1 MPSARCNQ
9 KVVKGHFFSQIYIYD
24 QQNEL
29 ENRLNSF
36 QQLDKDILKEL
47 QEMIKKVN
55 SYAQIYQQAADILR
69 ENPTED
75 VRLVLKTT
83 GTKIDP
89 QRYNLPTGTDVAVII
104 PTEGEQNVS
113 RRDIVVYKNAAK
125 HPNGKFLMRI
135 NETHPMYDPLM
146 YVIMFPYGDK
156 GWEMIGKDDT
166 SGNRKYSPLQY
177 Y

>member
-55 SYAQIYQQAADILR
+55 PYAQIYQQAADILR
-69 ENPTED
+69 ENPMED

-89 QRYNLPTGTDVAVII
+89 
-104 PTEGEQNVS
+104 
-113 RRDIVVYKNAAK
+113 
-125 HPNGKFLMRI
+125 
-135 NETHPMYDPLM
+135 
-146 YVIMFPYGDK
+146 
-156 GWEMIGKDDT
+156 
-166 SGNRKYSPLQY
+166 
-177 Y
+177 